1 MLKIEIRDYPVF
13 MKLGYRSEERYK
25 SQNVLVSLKITV
37 DDSADPGLTDN
48 LEQALDY
55 GQVTELIESI
65 LADQEYKLIE
75 TVVHLVG
82 QRVMEKFRCVSQ
94 VRVTVEKTCLPQS
107 QMKTS
112 RVKISQ
118 EFDRKGS

>member
-25 SQNVLVSLKITV
+25 SQNVLVSLKIMV
-37 DDSADPGLTDN
+37 DQSADPGLTDN

-55 GQVTELIESI
+55 GKVTELIESL
-65 LADQEYKLIE
+65 LADREYKLIE

-82 QRVMEKFRCVSQ
+82 RSVIEQFSCVARVQ
-94 VRVTVEKTCLPQS
+94 VTVEKTCLPQS

-118 EFDRKGS
+118 EFER